1 VAEEVREE
9 VVEEAAATEPA
20 GHLFLREVELAEV
33 LDLLSSIGP
42 KPDPRSNC
50 WSSVKLANGLVS
62 GSHQHLLSGGGVFA
76 IPDLAGTST
85 APGTGTVP
93 RHNTEKVRLTS
104 FSHVPPGFSPP
115 GVRPLIGRDSA
126 LEVLDDL
133 LSSARAASS
142 VVLVVRGGPGLG
154 KTALLEHAIR
164 SAADLQ
170 VARAAGVEA
179 ELDLPHAALHQLLTP
194 FVAGIGEL

>member
-1 VAEEVREE
+1 M
-9 VVEEAAATEPA
+9 T
-20 GHLFLREVELAEV
+20 
-33 LDLLSSIGP
+33 SS
-42 KPDPRSNC
+42 
-50 WSSVKLANGLVS
+50 
-62 GSHQHLLSGGGVFA
+62 
-76 IPDLAGTST
+76 
-85 APGTGTVP
+85 
-93 RHNTEKVRLTS
+93 
-104 FSHVPPGFSPP
+104 SHVPPGFSPP
-115 GVRPLIGRDSA
+115 GVSPLIGRDSA

-170 VARAAGVEA
+170 VARADGVEA

-194 FVAGIGEL
+194 FVAGIGELPDSQRDAIATTLGLTRREPADPFLVALATLTLLSNASAES